1 MYERITDSDIA
12 KRSMERVS
20 TTPNRK
26 TAFGESNLDA
36 EKLKARFDLL
46 AKYVAIR
53 LNEVFDG
60 LPNGDLAEHLYIA
73 IDGAPP
79 VELAAYIQ
87 NMRKGD
93 LEGIMAKTP
102 SGEATLGNVCDFV
115 FQVRNGLGT
124 GDLAREIVVASG
136 VSLKQF
142 YDAYA
147 AKDYIERD
155 ELDTLVQSVINALP
169 RYNGEVEDV

>member
-1 MYERITDSDIA
+1 MYERITDADID
-12 KRSMERVS
+12 KRSMTKVS

-26 TAFGESNLDA
+26 TVFGESGLDP

-60 LPNGDLAEHLYIA
+60 LPNGDLAEHLYITRE
-73 IDGAPP
+73 GHPP
-79 VELAAYIQ
+79 RNLAAILNSWY
-87 NMRKGD
+87 NGD
-93 LEGIMAKTP
+93 VSDIYVKTP
-102 SGEATLGNVCDFV
+102 SGEDRLDRVCDIV
-115 FQVRNGLGT
+115 FRVDNGLRT
-124 GDLAREIVVASG
+124 GDLAKEIVIVPG